1 MCVSIS
7 DLIKPLNLKLL
18 LEDFSIKVKTTQLNR
33 PGLQLTGYYSYFS
46 NDRIQLIGMTE
57 WSYMNSLDEES
68 RDEKI

>member
-7 DLIKPLNLKLL
+7 DLIKTFKF
-18 LEDFSIKVKTTQLNR
+18 EVIVGGDFSIKVKTTQLNR

-57 WSYMNSLDEES
+57 WSY
-68 RDEKI
+68 I